1 MTDDA
6 KINDNILN
14 GQEDQDF
21 FPWRIFINHVD
32 TYHGKKLT
40 SALSELYYVNPQM
53 AGGAVDTM
61 EDELED
67 EEEVE
72 EGEEEDEVREGEA
85 MGEAH
90 VSNEEREK
98 RVTESEQEPS
108 RKYEVIGTLLEY
120 VYPYPE
126 EVTRI
131 IRDIDDRKDLL
142 SELMKCG
149 VIIYDITQD
158 RSQVEEASWV
168 LQAIQEILE
177 SSDDD
182 KATKISNKENKRSK
196 RSRTK
201 EIAKIP
207 RYFILISTIM
217 TWAFTKPLDPED
229 PDLPLTE
236 VDYRKR
242 RAHPNFKEHLRCERD
257 VVIVKKNIKLK
268 QKLKT
273 LVICCGVTYGE
284 EQNDLHYL
292 FKMAWLNEPFLPI
305 IGNGENRV
313 PLLHIRDLV
322 SIVSNVIRNWPTVRY
337 IVAVEQGIASQSAIV
352 KEISKELTTGK
363 VKRVGLEESF
373 LYPGI
378 NQRIYDLMTV
388 NLNID
393 PVFVLERIR
402 WHFDTPF
409 TDNIRAIIKEY
420 KAWRELRPIRIIVLG
435 PPASGKTR
443 VARFLV
449 EHYHLHYINVENLIN
464 DTIKNLSAEIEKRTA
479 TIEKEDEGEE
489 RDRSRGVDV
498 EREDDNEEESVTLEE
513 LQQQLDEIRN
523 NLAQNDGLLDDVIL
537 NKIIQIHGIDY
548 REVTHLRENEETWLF
563 LKRLWSKDC
572 LNQGYVLDG
581 YPKTYEQARMLFE
594 HGEEMIEEE
603 EERDVDEEEE
613 EEEER
618 EDRET
623 FEDIS
628 LKASIM
634 PELVVVLEAS
644 DNFLIERIIDL
655 PEKEIQDSHYTE
667 KHMIRRLREYRER
680 NTDDN
685 TPLQFFDEIEIHPL
699 IIPIESDICPDMFP
713 TIYQCLKKL
722 GAPRNYDLTPTEVI
736 EAQKRMDAKR
746 SAEEAASKIR
756 EKRELQER
764 KRERERKMMEWTEL
778 LEKLKEEEEE
788 KLCIMGQPLRHYL
801 VRYVF
806 PTLTKGLIE
815 VAKLRPEDPVD
826 FLVSIAN

>member
-1 MTDDA
+1 
-6 KINDNILN
+6 
-14 GQEDQDF
+14 
-21 FPWRIFINHVD
+21 
-32 TYHGKKLT
+32 
-40 SALSELYYVNPQM
+40 M

-85 MGEAH
+85 MGEAY

-131 IRDIDDRKDLL
+131 VRDTDDRKDLL

-158 RSQVEEASWV
+158 RSQVEEASW
-168 LQAIQEILE
+168 EILE

-337 IVAVEQGIASQSAIV
+337 IVAVEQGVASQSAIV

-489 RDRSRGVDV
+489 RARPRGVDV

-513 LQQQLDEIRN
+513 LQQQLNEIRN

-537 NKIIQIHGIDY
+537 NK
-548 REVTHLRENEETWLF
+548 LF

-594 HGEEMIEEE
+594 HEEMIEEE

-655 PEKEIQDSHYTE
+655 PEKEIQDIIRINNNNNNNNNNNKIIE
-667 KHMIRRLREYRER
+667 KGIPMIIRLS
-680 NTDDN
+680 N
-685 TPLQFFDEIEIHPL
+685 
-699 IIPIESDICPDMFP
+699 SSM
-713 TIYQCLKKL
+713 K
-722 GAPRNYDLTPTEVI
+722 
-736 EAQKRMDAKR
+736 
-746 SAEEAASKIR
+746 
-756 EKRELQER
+756 
-764 KRERERKMMEWTEL
+764 
-778 LEKLKEEEEE
+778 
-788 KLCIMGQPLRHYL
+788 
-801 VRYVF
+801 
-806 PTLTKGLIE
+806 
-815 VAKLRPEDPVD
+815 
-826 FLVSIAN
+826 